1 MKEIHTIITN
11 EHPPLD
17 GIASGAMVMRENLF
31 QKTTAEEFSQVVEP
45 KVRGLQNLDDLVGDQ
60 SLLFFIAFS
69 SVLATLG
76 NLGQSAYTAANV
88 ASEALIVRRR
98 QRKLAGSVIQISRMT
113 DVGYVKR
120 QRSTYSTQEME
131 RLDAY
136 CLPMGERQL
145 HALFAEG
152 ILTGQLQQCNS
163 TPVIIAGIPG
173 ISIDKAGNAAWMKNI
188 RFSSYWEQE
197 PLHQD
202 DRVEK
207 KAGNVPIRI
216 QLSESKSTDEAE
228 VIVRG
233 KWAPF
238 LLISSC
244 TDSFLDG
251 VTTKIRACLHL
262 PSDQPVAEHA
272 ALIDLGVDSLVAV
285 DIRAW
290 TMAELGTD
298 IPVLRLLSGMTVDEI
313 VSHVLEVI
321 QIS

>member
-1 MKEIHTIITN
+1 
-11 EHPPLD
+11 
-17 GIASGAMVMRENLF
+17 MVMRENFF
-31 QKTTAEEFSQVVEP
+31 QETTAEEFNQVVEP

-60 SLLFFIAFS
+60 PLLFFIAFS

-120 QRSTYSTQEME
+120 QRSTYSAQEME

-152 ILTGQLQQCNS
+152 ILAGRLQCNS
-163 TPVIIAGIPG
+163 MPVVTAGIPK
-173 ISIDKAGNAAWMKNI
+173 ISTDKAKNAAWMKNI
-188 RFSSYWEQE
+188 RFSRYWEQK

-207 KAGNVPIRI
+207 KTGNASIRI

-233 KWAPF
+233 KWALF
-238 LLISSC
+238 LLISNC

-251 VTTKIRACLHL
+251 VTTKIRTCLHL

-290 TMAELGTD
+290 TMTELGVD

-313 VSHVLEVI
+313 VLEVI
-321 QIS
+321 QKS